1 MLLDLRC
8 TPQIRRAYDHG
19 AEVQW
24 NAQGKSFD
32 AMCKQACTR
41 GQCKSFDAMRKPR
54 TVLDPC
60 LNEAIELVEGNPTH
74 AILISLAHQLFTAAQ
89 GEGFG

>member
-32 AMCKQACTR
+32 AKC
-41 GQCKSFDAMRKPR
+41 KPR